1 WNAHELLAWLVHGGG
16 YDLYNEL
23 LNDVLGLNVVGFFLM
38 PMPCQPLGWFKFH
51 PKTADDLKNLKY
63 RTVGLATNV
72 MQAMGLKVTQL
83 PGGEIVPAMEKGVI
97 EAFEYNNPTSDS
109 RFGAQDVANT
119 YMLSSYHQSMEVL
132 EIEFNKDKFNSL
144 GAEQQAILKYAV
156 EAASSANLWFGYDN
170 YAKDL
175 QKLIRKDKVKVHRT
189 SESILKAQLAA
200 WDQVVEQYSKD
211 DFFKKVI
218 DSQRNWARDVAYYE
232 LLNAPNYKLAYD
244 HYYGKEQ
251 PLGF

>member
-1 WNAHELLAWLVHGGG
+1 
-16 YDLYNEL
+16 
-23 LNDVLGLNVVGFFLM
+23 
-38 PMPCQPLGWFKFH
+38 
-51 PKTADDLKNLKY
+51 
-63 RTVGLATNV
+63 
-72 MQAMGLKVTQL
+72 
-83 PGGEIVPAMEKGVI
+83 
-97 EAFEYNNPTSDS
+97 
-109 RFGAQDVANT
+109 
-119 YMLSSYHQSMEVL
+119 
-132 EIEFNKDKFNSL
+132 
-144 GAEQQAILKYAV
+144 V